1 MEGIIRERFAVKKS
15 VEGIIREEKS
25 IIRDAVE
32 FSFYYPRSAPN
43 LMWLTNSIYGQYV
56 NLY

>member
-25 IIRDAVE
+25 IIRDAVDI
-32 FSFYYPRSAPN
+32 FLLSAISTKRE
-43 LMWLTNSIYGQYV
+43 LSH
-56 NLY
+56 